1 MITMGWGQSI
11 APRHARTIGRALL
24 AILFFCLTGCDV
36 DPSRPDCA
44 DHFAAHD
51 NGAFEVSEAGLAHE
65 PKQNIFWYRCSAGQ
79 IFRNRRCVGEPLRLP
94 LDEARAYAEEFAAR
108 GDGKGWRLPS
118 IDEMS
123 GIAETSC
130 HNPALNPNVFPGIEP
145 RNYWTTTPSRW
156 GRQFGCSVYTLRGDW
171 YCRAANR
178 LDNAF
183 MLVRDP

>member
-1 MITMGWGQSI
+1 MIIVERGQRTAPQGYRSI
-11 APRHARTIGRALL
+11 GQALV
-24 AILFFCLTGCDV
+24 ATILFCLVGCDI

-44 DHFAAHD
+44 DHFTAHD
-51 NGAFEVSEAGLAHE
+51 TGAFQVSEAGLARD
-65 PKQNIFWYRCSAGQ
+65 PKQNLLWYRCSAGQ
-79 IFRNRRCVGEPLRLP
+79 VFRNRRCTGEALRLP
-94 LDEARAYAEEFAAR
+94 LDEARAYAEEFGAR

-118 IDEMS
+118 IDEMN

-145 RNYWTTTPSRW
+145 GNYWTTTPSRW

-171 YCRAANR
+171 YCRAAKR

-183 MLVRDP
+183 MLVRGP